1 MPNSQLHGH
10 LAMLLMSFCIAGS
23 FSLGSGIANLVSPD
37 ALTTL
42 RFIAA
47 AIFMGLVII
56 INGKAKREHFIAPW
70 RFLLL
75 GAVFAIYFVTMFEAL
90 KVTAP
95 VSTSAVATL
104 IPLMSAI
111 FGYILLKQITTK
123 RMAFALAI
131 GACGALWVIFKAD
144 LNTFIRFDLGFGE
157 FIFFFGAI
165 AHALYTVLFRKL
177 SRGEPVTV
185 STFGV
190 MVGGA
195 IALIFYSY
203 ENVFN
208 TDWLNLPAKFWFIF
222 AFLVLVTTSLTFFLV
237 QFAALRLPSA
247 KVMAYTYLVPSW
259 VILWEWVMGNGLP
272 DLKIGIGVAITTL
285 ALLILLKNE
294 EQA

>member
-1 MPNSQLHGH
+1 MPKSQLHGH

-23 FSLGSGIANLVSPD
+23 FSLGSGIANLISPD

-42 RFIAA
+42 RFIVASL
-47 AIFMGLVII
+47 FMGIVIT
-56 INGKAKREHFIAPW
+56 INGKAKREHFAAPW
-70 RFLLL
+70 RYLLL
-75 GAVFAIYFVTMFEAL
+75 GAIFAVYFVAMFEAL
-90 KVTAP
+90 RITAP

-111 FGYILLKQITTK
+111 FGYLLLKQATTK

-131 GACGALWVIFKAD
+131 GACGALWVIFEAD
-144 LNTFIRFDLGFGE
+144 LGALIRFDLSLGE
-157 FIFFFGAI
+157 IIFFFGAI
-165 AHALYTVLFRKL
+165 AYALHTVLFRKL

-185 STFGV
+185 TTFGV

-195 IALIFYSY
+195 IALIIYSY
-203 ENVFN
+203 ENVLN
-208 TDWLNLPAKFWFIF
+208 TDWLNLPARFWFVF

-247 KVMAYTYLVPSW
+247 KVMAYTYLIPSW
-259 VILWEWVMGNGLP
+259 VILWSWVMGNGLP
-272 DLKIGIGVAITTL
+272 DLKISIGVAITTL

-294 EQA
+294 EKA

>member
-1 MPNSQLHGH
+1 
-10 LAMLLMSFCIAGS
+10 MLLMSFCIAGS
-23 FSLGSGIANLVSPD
+23 FSLGSGIANLVAPD

-47 AIFMGLVII
+47 AIFMGFVITL
-56 INGKAKREHFIAPW
+56 NGRAKREHFAAPW

-75 GAVFAIYFVTMFEAL
+75 GAIFAIYFVAMFEAL

-111 FGYILLKQITTK
+111 LGYMLLKQITTK
-123 RMAFALAI
+123 RMALALAI
-131 GACGALWVIFKAD
+131 GACGALWVIFRAD
-144 LNTFIRFDLGFGE
+144 LDALIRFDLGFGE
-157 FIFFFGAI
+157 FIFFFGAV
-165 AHALYTVLFRKL
+165 AHAFYTVLFRKMN
-177 SRGEPVTV
+177 RGEPVTV

-195 IALIFYSY
+195 IALILYSY
-203 ENVFN
+203 ENVLN
-208 TDWLNLPAKFWFIF
+208 TDWLNLPTRFWLVF
-222 AFLVLVTTSLTFFLV
+222 AYLVLVTTSLTFFLV

-272 DLKIGIGVAITTL
+272 DLEISIGVAITTL

-294 EQA
+294 EKA

>member
-1 MPNSQLHGH
+1 MPKSQLHGH
-10 LAMLLMSFCIAGS
+10 LAMLIMSFCIAGS
-23 FSLGSGIANLVSPD
+23 FSLGAGIANLVSPD
-37 ALTTL
+37 ALITL

-47 AIFMGLVII
+47 AIFMGFVITL
-56 INGKAKREHFIAPW
+56 NGKAKRIHFAAPW
-70 RFLLL
+70 RFLVL
-75 GAVFAIYFVTMFEAL
+75 GAIFAIYFVTMFEAL
-90 KVTAP
+90 KVTEP
-95 VSTSAVATL
+95 ISTSAVATL

-111 FGYILLKQITTK
+111 FGYFLLKQITTK
-123 RMAFALAI
+123 RMALALII

-144 LNTFIRFDLGFGE
+144 LNAFIRFDLGFGE

-165 AHALYTVLFRKL
+165 AHALYTVLFRKFN
-177 SRGEPVTV
+177 RGEPVTV

-203 ENVFN
+203 ENVLD
-208 TDWLNLPAKFWFIF
+208 TDWINLPIEFW
-222 AFLVLVTTSLTFFLV
+222 LVLTYLVLITTSLTFFLV

-272 DLKIGIGVAITTL
+272 NLETSIGVAITTL

-294 EQA
+294 ENA

>member
-1 MPNSQLHGH
+1 MPKSQLHGH

-23 FSLGSGIANLVSPD
+23 FSLGAGVANLAPPD

-47 AIFMGLVII
+47 AIFMGFVIV
-56 INGKAKREHFIAPW
+56 INGKAKRQHFVAPW

-75 GAVFAIYFVTMFEAL
+75 GAIFAIYFVAMFEAL
-90 KVTAP
+90 KITAP

-111 FGYILLKQITTK
+111 FGYLLLKQVTTR
-123 RMAFALAI
+123 RMALALAI

-144 LNTFIRFDLGFGE
+144 LAALIRFDLGFGE

-165 AHALYTVLFRKL
+165 AHALYTVLYRKL
-177 SRGEPVTV
+177 TRGEPVTV

-195 IALIFYSY
+195 LALIFYSY
-203 ENVFN
+203 ENIIN
-208 TDWLNLPAKFWFIF
+208 TDWLNLPTRFWYVF
-222 AFLVLVTTSLTFFLV
+222 AYLVLVTTSLTFFLV
-237 QFAALRLPSA
+237 QFAALRLASA

-259 VILWEWVMGNGLP
+259 VIIWEWAIGNGLP
-272 DLKIGIGVAITTL
+272 ELKIGIGVAITTL
-285 ALLILLKNE
+285 ALVILLKNE
-294 EQA
+294 DKA

>member
-1 MPNSQLHGH
+1 MPKSQLHGH

-23 FSLGSGIANLVSPD
+23 FSLGSGIANLVAPD
-37 ALTTL
+37 ALTTV
-42 RFIAA
+42 RFIVAA
-47 AIFMGLVII
+47 SFMGIVIT
-56 INGKAKREHFIAPW
+56 INGKAKREHFAAPW

-75 GAVFAIYFVTMFEAL
+75 GAIFSVFFVTMFEAL
-90 KVTAP
+90 KITDP
-95 VSTSAVATL
+95 ISTGAIATL
-104 IPLMSAI
+104 IPPMSAI
-111 FGYILLKQITTK
+111 FGYVILKQITTK
-123 RMAFALAI
+123 RMALALAI

-144 LNTFIRFDLGFGE
+144 LNAFIKFDLGLGE

-165 AHALYTVLFRKL
+165 AHALYAVLYRKL
-177 SRGEPVTV
+177 TRGEPVTV

-195 IALIFYSY
+195 IALTIYSY
-203 ENVFN
+203 ENVLS
-208 TDWLNLPAKFWFIF
+208 TDWMNLPIRFWLVFTY
-222 AFLVLVTTSLTFFLV
+222 LVLITTSLTFFLV

-272 DLKIGIGVAITTL
+272 DLNISVGVAITTL

-294 EQA
+294 EKA